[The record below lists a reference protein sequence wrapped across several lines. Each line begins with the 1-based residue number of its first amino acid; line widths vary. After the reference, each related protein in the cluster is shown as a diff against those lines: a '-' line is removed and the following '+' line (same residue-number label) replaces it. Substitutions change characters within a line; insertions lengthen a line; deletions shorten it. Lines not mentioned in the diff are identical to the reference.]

1 MLIDIQSGFSLG
13 QLALIFLV
21 DLMTA
26 PMKLEREC
34 VPVLLQVIFV
44 LWDHFTSLVQEQA
57 REMLVHLIHEL
68 VITKIDDNTTT
79 PNKFTIEGFVE
90 SIRQNE
96 SNVVWTYGECNGK
109 DDEEDGIRVPVSMNF
124 VTGEVLNLFSLGYPR
139 IHEQWA
145 KITLTW
151 ATSCPV
157 RHIACRSFQIFR
169 CILSSLDMAMLRDML
184 ARLSN
189 TIADEETDIQTF
201 SLEILTTLKTIIGA
215 LQPADLLQYPQLF
228 WATCACLDTIHE
240 REFIESL
247 GMLSKLLEKIDLSD
261 PAVIKLLKDSKPERW
276 QGVFDGIAPL
286 IYKGLK
292 SSISWEKSLIML
304 DQVVRLPD
312 SDLVGTNSRLLFGVL
327 ANLPQFLHSFH
338 DRSHSLGCIGY
349 ARNLAAVA
357 DSQDRTEISLVLK
370 TFANQRYMTSQEF
383 LTQILSAL
391 SRAFFPIGEL
401 ESLVF
406 LIGLLTS
413 GLPWFKLRTLEILC
427 AIIPGIDTR
436 RPEIASQGPD
446 LITPLL
452 RLLQTDY
459 CPQALDVMDHVM
471 IISTTLMDKHHMRMS
486 MASSRSRSMR
496 KEYEK
501 TQSLYGIPE
510 ETGWSIPMPAIHS
523 NITRANMQAVF
534 YTCTSVDTTEP
545 DTVMTPEVQFHADE
559 YHNGSYFSL
568 ERTDTF
574 ANEDSNLELSLDGG
588 MGELTSKLDSL
599 HDFFEDN
606 LVTENSGASPY
617 SSFLTRGYGTD
628 SDSGADLHDQSTAP
642 VQDKAL
648 GNTTGTTS
656 LQNGFTELR
665 GPSVR
670 VPYVMT
676 PTAFATSPTAPRPST
691 TLSNRPGLH
700 SRSVTSPAN
709 NIPNSHGPDLFSDD
723 ETDGTFSEDE
733 RANGHGVSR
742 IASGPFRS
750 TRSKSRKHPTNA
762 SGIEYRQRDLLR
774 GQSRSRTH
782 LPDSPEVPKVPEAY
796 LQQSVRSA
804 EP

>member
-1 MLIDIQSGFSLG
+1 
-13 QLALIFLV
+13 
-21 DLMTA
+21 MTA

-34 VPVLLQVIFV
+34 VPLLLQVIFV

-68 VITKIDDNTTT
+68 VITKIDDNNTT
-79 PNKFTIEGFVE
+79 PNKLTIEGFVD

-96 SNVVWTYGECNGK
+96 SNVVWAYGECNGK
-109 DDEEDGIRVPVSMNF
+109 DDEEDGIRVPASMNY
-124 VTGEVLNLFSLGYPR
+124 VTGEVLDLFGLGFPR

-145 KITLTW
+145 KITLSW

-189 TIADEETDIQTF
+189 TIADEEADIQSF

-240 REFIESL
+240 REFMESL
-247 GMLSKLLEKIDLSD
+247 EMLSKLLEKIDLSD
-261 PAVIKLLKDSKPERW
+261 PAVVKLLKDAKPERW
-276 QGVFDGIAPL
+276 QGSFDGIAPL
-286 IYKGLK
+286 VYKGLK
-292 SSISWEKSLIML
+292 SSRSLEKSLSIL
-304 DQVVRLPD
+304 DQVIRLPD
-312 SDLVGTNSRLLFGVL
+312 SDLVGTSTRLLFAVL
-327 ANLPQFLHSFH
+327 ANLPQFLHSLH
-338 DRSHSLGCIGY
+338 DRSQISGCILY
-349 ARNLAAVA
+349 AQNLAAVA
-357 DSQDRTEISLVLK
+357 QAQDRLEISLVLN
-370 TFANQRYMTSQEF
+370 TFAHQRYMTSHEF

-391 SRAFFPIGEL
+391 SRTFFPAWEL
-401 ESLVF
+401 QSLIF

-413 GLPWFKLRTLEILC
+413 QLPWFKLRTLEILC

-471 IISTTLMDKHHMRMS
+471 IISTTPMDKHHMRMS
-486 MASSRSRSMR
+486 MASSKSRSVR

-510 ETGWSIPMPAIHS
+510 DTGWSIPMPAIHS

-534 YTCTSVDTTEP
+534 YTCASVDAPEP
-545 DTVMTPEVQFHADE
+545 DNVMTSEFQFYADE
-559 YHNGSYFSL
+559 YHNGSCFPL
-568 ERTDTF
+568 ERTDTLT
-574 ANEDSNLELSLDGG
+574 NEDVNLDFSPDGG
-588 MGELTSKLDSL
+588 MGDLVSKLDSL
-599 HDFFEDN
+599 DDFFEDN
-606 LVTENSGASPY
+606 LVSENGAASPY
-617 SSFLTRGYGTD
+617 SGLLTRGYSTD
-628 SDSGADLHDQSTAP
+628 SDSSADLYDQQTAP
-642 VQDKAL
+642 APHKAL
-648 GNTTGTTS
+648 ATTTS
-656 LQNGFTELR
+656 AASIQNGFTDLR
-665 GPSVR
+665 GPPMRS
-670 VPYVMT
+670 PYVMT
-676 PTAFATSPTAPRPST
+676 PTAFTTSPPVPQTSAI
-691 TLSNRPGLH
+691 LSNRPALH

-709 NIPNSHGPDLFSDD
+709 NITKTSSPDLLSDD

-733 RANGHGVSR
+733 RANGHGTSR
-742 IASGPFRS
+742 MLSSQFRS
-750 TRSKSRKHPTNA
+750 TRSKTRKHLTNA

-774 GQSRSRTH
+774 GQSRSRTQ
-782 LPDSPEVPKVPEAY
+782 LPNSPEVPKVPDAY
-796 LQQSVRSA
+796 LQQSIRSA

>member
-1 MLIDIQSGFSLG
+1 
-13 QLALIFLV
+13 
-21 DLMTA
+21 
-26 PMKLEREC
+26 MKLEKDC
-34 VPVLLQVIFV
+34 VPLLLQVIFV

-68 VITKIDDNTTT
+68 VITKIDDNATT
-79 PNKFTIEGFVE
+79 PNKLTIEGFVD
-90 SIRQNE
+90 SIRQNAP
-96 SNVVWTYGECNGK
+96 NVVWTYGECNGK
-109 DDEEDGIRVPVSMNF
+109 DDEDDGIRVPTSMNF
-124 VTGEVLNLFSLGYPR
+124 VTSEVLDLFGLGFPR

-145 KITLTW
+145 KTTLSW

-169 CILSSLDMAMLRDML
+169 CILSSLDMVMLRDML

-189 TIADEETDIQTF
+189 TIADEEADIQTF

-240 REFIESL
+240 REFMESL

-261 PAVIKLLKDSKPERW
+261 PAVVKLLNDAKPEKW
-276 QGVFDGIAPL
+276 QGTFDGIASL

-292 SSISWEKSLIML
+292 SSRSLEKSLSIL

-312 SDLVGTNSRLLFGVL
+312 SDLVGNSTRLLFTVL
-327 ANLPQFLHSFH
+327 ANLPQFSHSFH
-338 DRSHSLGCIGY
+338 DRSRISGCIAY

-357 DSQDRTEISLVLK
+357 ESQERQELSLILN
-370 TFANQRYMTSQEF
+370 TFARQRYRTNNEF
-383 LTQILSAL
+383 LSQILSAL
-391 SRAFFPIGEL
+391 GRAFFPAWEL
-401 ESLVF
+401 QSLIF

-452 RLLQTDY
+452 RLLQTEY
-459 CPQALDVMDHVM
+459 CPQALNVMDHVM
-471 IISTTLMDKHHMRMS
+471 IISATPMDKHHMRMS
-486 MASSRSRSMR
+486 MASSKSRSVR

-523 NITRANMQAVF
+523 DTTRANMQAVF
-534 YTCTSVDTTEP
+534 YSCTSVNAAEP
-545 DTVMTPEVQFHADE
+545 EDVMTPEIQFYTDE
-559 YHNGSYFSL
+559 FHNGPYFSL
-568 ERTDTF
+568 ERTDSLT
-574 ANEDSNLELSLDGG
+574 NEDLNLELSPDGG
-588 MGELTSKLDSL
+588 MGDLVSKLDSL
-599 HDFFEDN
+599 DDFFEDS
-606 LVTENSGASPY
+606 LVSDNGAASPY
-617 SSFLTRGYGTD
+617 SGMLTRGYSTD
-628 SDSGADLHDQSTAP
+628 SDGSVDPYDQSTAP
-642 VQDKAL
+642 NMHDAL
-648 GNTTGTTS
+648 ASTTS
-656 LQNGFTELR
+656 MISLHNGFTDLR
-665 GPSVR
+665 GPPMR
-670 VPYVMT
+670 DAYVMT
-676 PTAFATSPTAPRPST
+676 PTAFTTSPLVTQGPT
-691 TLSNRPGLH
+691 VLSNLSSLH

-709 NIPNSHGPDLFSDD
+709 NITKSNSPDLVSDD
-723 ETDGTFSEDE
+723 ETDVTISEDDG
-733 RANGHGVSR
+733 NGGPRKLGS
-742 IASGPFRS
+742 ASHT
-750 TRSKSRKHPTNA
+750 TRSKFRKHPTNA

-774 GQSRSRTH
+774 GQSRSRTQ
-782 LPDSPEVPKVPEAY
+782 LPNSPEVPKVPEAY
-796 LQQSVRSA
+796 LQQSTRPP

>member
-1 MLIDIQSGFSLG
+1 
-13 QLALIFLV
+13 
-21 DLMTA
+21 MTA
-26 PMKLEREC
+26 PMKLDKEC
-34 VPVLLQVIFV
+34 VPLLLQVIFV
-44 LWDHFTSLVQEQA
+44 LWDHFTLLVQEQA

-96 SNVVWTYGECNGK
+96 PNVVWAYGECGK
-109 DDEEDGIRVPVSMNF
+109 DDEEDGIRVPASMHF
-124 VTGEVLNLFSLGYPR
+124 VTGEVLDLFGLGFPR

-145 KITLTW
+145 KITLSW

-189 TIADEETDIQTF
+189 TIADEEVDIQTF

-240 REFIESL
+240 REFMESL
-247 GMLSKLLEKIDLSD
+247 GMLGKLLEKIDLSD
-261 PAVIKLLKDSKPERW
+261 PAVIKLLKDAKPEKW
-276 QGVFDGIAPL
+276 QGSFDGIAPL

-292 SSISWEKSLIML
+292 SSRSLEKSLSIL

-312 SDLVGTNSRLLFGVL
+312 SDLVGTSTRLLFAVL
-327 ANLPQFLHSFH
+327 ANLPLFLHSLQ
-338 DRSHSLGCIGY
+338 DRSQISGCIIY
-349 ARNLAAVA
+349 AQTLAVVA
-357 DSQDRTEISLVLK
+357 ESQDQLEISRVLD
-370 TFANQRYMTSQEF
+370 TFANQKHMTSKEF
-383 LTQILSAL
+383 LTQTLSAL
-391 SRAFFPIGEL
+391 GRAFFPAWEHQ
-401 ESLVF
+401 SLIF

-413 GLPWFKLRTLEILC
+413 QLPWFKVRTLEILC

-452 RLLQTDY
+452 RLLQTEY

-471 IISTTLMDKHHMRMS
+471 IISTTPMDKRHMRMS
-486 MASSRSRSMR
+486 MASSRSRSVR

-510 ETGWSIPMPAIHS
+510 DTGWSIPMPAIHS
-523 NITRANMQAVF
+523 NITRTNMHAVF
-534 YTCTSVDTTEP
+534 LTCASVDATEP
-545 DTVMTPEVQFHADE
+545 DNVMTPEVQFHADE
-559 YHNGSYFSL
+559 YHNGSYFPL
-568 ERTDTF
+568 ERTDTLT
-574 ANEDSNLELSLDGG
+574 NEDSNLDFSPDGG
-588 MGELTSKLDSL
+588 MGDLASKLDSL
-599 HDFFEDN
+599 DDFFVDN
-606 LVTENSGASPY
+606 LVSDNRAASPY
-617 SSFLTRGYGTD
+617 SGLLTRDYSTD
-628 SDSGADLHDQSTAP
+628 SDSSIDLIDQRTAQTP
-642 VQDKAL
+642 YKAL
-648 GNTTGTTS
+648 TNTTSMTS
-656 LQNGFTELR
+656 IQNGFTELR
-665 GPSVR
+665 GPSTR
-670 VPYVMT
+670 GPRVMT
-676 PTAFATSPTAPRPST
+676 PTAFTTDPSV
-691 TLSNRPGLH
+691 SQSSAVPSIRPGLH

-709 NIPNSHGPDLFSDD
+709 NILKSTSPDLLSDD

-733 RANGHGVSR
+733 RANGHGASR
-742 IASGPFRS
+742 KLSNPLRG
-750 TRSKSRKHPTNA
+750 TRSKNRKHPTNA

-774 GQSRSRTH
+774 GQSRSRTQ
-782 LPDSPEVPKVPEAY
+782 LPNSPEVPKVPEAY
-796 LQQSVRSA
+796 LQQSIRSA